1 MGALIWEPGARLE
14 KLQHKCSP
22 AVKEPA
28 DNAAQGALQQ
38 AASTRIGFAVLQEFR
53 FGFGFEKAFA
63 SPDFQNAVGIPSRLL
78 QPHPNKLPDLGQ

>member
-1 MGALIWEPGARLE
+1 MGALIWEPGARLK

-28 DNAAQGALQQ
+28 DDAAQGALQQ

-53 FGFGFEKAFA
+53 FGFGF
-63 SPDFQNAVGIPSRLL
+63 DFQNAVGIPNRIL